1 LGESPEFGQLGQERE
16 GDHPAHAGHALQ
28 QVILDAPQRA
38 RLHRGVP
45 VVIGLAQAALEVADV
60 LLKVPNPRMQ
70 PTGGS

>member
-1 LGESPEFGQLGQERE
+1 
-16 GDHPAHAGHALQ
+16 
-28 QVILDAPQRA
+28 
-38 RLHRGVP
+38 VP